1 MVRFEYNHDVENA
14 DYYETLQNLMDRWEN
29 EIVEFKE
36 AKGQYSEEKI
46 GQYFSAISNEANLAG
61 KQYGW
66 FVLGV
71 SENNDK
77 HPVGTAFKQGD
88 ASLLE
93 RVKYT
98 ISKDLT
104 DNMTF
109 LDTIEL
115 YPVYEG
121 SSCRVLMF
129 KIPAAVA
136 GMPTE
141 WKGRCY
147 ARNGESL
154 TFLQQYKIDAIRN
167 QERRD
172 WSKLILPSATV
183 NHLDKD
189 AIVFARSKY
198 KEKMNRPHIAEE
210 VDAMSDEEFLT
221 KLKLMRDGKV
231 TNAAMV
237 LLGNSDYD
245 YLFGNAPLMMW
256 RLYGAEGEM
265 KDYSIFTI
273 PFITVSDR
281 VFAKIR
287 NLTYRYMPNQQSLF
301 PKETEQYD
309 SWLLRELLNNCI
321 AHSNYQLGGR
331 IYVNE
336 CEDNIKFTNPGDFL
350 PQTIEA
356 VLKVTYNPPFY
367 RNQLLAD
374 AMVKFHM
381 IDTATSGIK
390 KVFRIQKE
398 KYFPLPD
405 YDLTLP
411 NQVSVTVYGK
421 ILNEQYTYILFN
433 HPTLD
438 LETVFLLDQ
447 VQKGNGKKL
456 PKEAIAFLK
465 KHKLVEG
472 QANNLYLSAEVA
484 KTIDAKAQYIKNK
497 AFNDQYYRDLIV
509 EYLKKYKKGRK
520 QNFRE
525 LLLDK
530 LPDVLDD
537 KKKDRKISTLLTTL
551 RQKGIITTDSP
562 NQQISNWIL
571 VEKPNNSNKKQ

>member
-1 MVRFEYNHDVENA
+1 M
-14 DYYETLQNLMDRWEN
+14 
-29 EIVEFKE
+29 
-36 AKGQYSEEKI
+36 
-46 GQYFSAISNEANLAG
+46 
-61 KQYGW
+61 
-66 FVLGV
+66 
-71 SENNDK
+71 
-77 HPVGTAFKQGD
+77 
-88 ASLLE
+88 
-93 RVKYT
+93 
-98 ISKDLT
+98 
-104 DNMTF
+104 
-109 LDTIEL
+109 
-115 YPVYEG
+115 
-121 SSCRVLMF
+121 
-129 KIPAAVA
+129 
-136 GMPTE
+136 
-141 WKGRCY
+141 
-147 ARNGESL
+147 
-154 TFLQQYKIDAIRN
+154 
-167 QERRD
+167 
-172 WSKLILPSATV
+172 
-183 NHLDKD
+183 
-189 AIVFARSKY
+189 
-198 KEKMNRPHIAEE
+198 
-210 VDAMSDEEFLT
+210 
-221 KLKLMRDGKV
+221 
-231 TNAAMV
+231 
-237 LLGNSDYD
+237 
-245 YLFGNAPLMMW
+245 
-256 RLYGAEGEM
+256 
-265 KDYSIFTI
+265 
-273 PFITVSDR
+273 
-281 VFAKIR
+281 
-287 NLTYRYMPNQQSLF
+287 
-301 PKETEQYD
+301 
-309 SWLLRELLNNCI
+309 RELLNNCI

-447 VQKGNGKKL
+447 VHRFQVQCWMIKQYTYILFNHPTLDLETVFLLDQVQKGNGQKL